1 LSSKGRILAEGI
13 KSLLSLIESGTVTGS
28 RLDLSVGSD
37 SSEILTRLIQ
47 NTEKSQLCETLSFLK
62 SRKKLGKMKERS
74 GILNPRI
81 SESRTLMEESEEN
94 LSILLERRRGYESSR
109 SGFRLILNLD

>member
-1 LSSKGRILAEGI
+1 
-13 KSLLSLIESGTVTGS
+13 
-28 RLDLSVGSD
+28 
-37 SSEILTRLIQ
+37 
-47 NTEKSQLCETLSFLK
+47 
-62 SRKKLGKMKERS
+62 MKERS